1 MNKNFSSDERLTL
14 EEACLILGITTPEK
28 FNPEQIKRNYEV
40 SYHATKLQSPYLAE
54 RIEDAKNLL
63 LEQFESK

>member
-1 MNKNFSSDERLTL
+1 MNKNFSSDEKLTL
-14 EEACLILGITTPEK
+14 EEACLILGITSPEK
-28 FNPEQIKRNYEV
+28 FNKEQVQRNYEL

-63 LEQFESK
+63 MEQFESK